1 VRSIPWVDRQ
11 ALLHD
16 ARRYFRV
23 RPTQGSEKTVK
34 RALGAQHV
42 VQSEII
48 DTGTEETC
56 DGIGGRFRACRDRGF
71 SFAMRVPRNVD

>member
-1 VRSIPWVDRQ
+1 
-11 ALLHD
+11 
-16 ARRYFRV
+16 
-23 RPTQGSEKTVK
+23 VK
-34 RALGAQHV
+34 RVLGDQHV

-56 DGIGGRFRACRDRGF
+56 DGIGGLFPACRDRGF

>member
-1 VRSIPWVDRQ
+1 
-11 ALLHD
+11 
-16 ARRYFRV
+16 
-23 RPTQGSEKTVK
+23 VK
-34 RALGAQHV
+34 RVLGDQHV

-56 DGIGGRFRACRDRGF
+56 DGIGGRFPACRDRGF